1 MIARSKLTPFEA
13 YKTYVS
19 LKNHFTK
26 ESYDYFKYGGKGKFS
41 ETSFEV
47 RKDKYFFYKLS
58 KQKDLVNYIVSNFVV
73 NENLWV
79 GDLVNEE
86 QSNSHYMQWLK
97 KQQSLTYIIS
107 NEIELLDDNLNQNIL
122 VTDGQHPP
130 LLRMFKQGKISA
142 ETLIALDDVLN
153 IFKHWNKNI
162 EEDIIWPKMYL
173 KLMKY
178 KPFIKYDTVKI
189 KELLKKRFLT

>member
-41 ETSFEV
+41 ESSFEV

-178 KPFIKYDTVKI
+178 KPFIKYDTAKI

>member
-1 MIARSKLTPFEA
+1 MTPFEA

-162 EEDIIWPKMYL
+162 EEDIIWPKIYL

>member
-41 ETSFEV
+41 ESSFEV

>member
-1 MIARSKLTPFEA
+1 MTPFEA

-41 ETSFEV
+41 ESSFEV

-178 KPFIKYDTVKI
+178 KPFIKYDTAKI

>member
-26 ESYDYFKYGGKGKFS
+26 ESYDFFKYGGKGKFS
-41 ETSFEV
+41 ESSFEV

-178 KPFIKYDTVKI
+178 KPFIKYDTAKI

>member
-1 MIARSKLTPFEA
+1 LTPFEA

-41 ETSFEV
+41 ESSFEV

-178 KPFIKYDTVKI
+178 KPFIKYDTAKI

>member
-1 MIARSKLTPFEA
+1 MTPFEA

>member
-1 MIARSKLTPFEA
+1 MTPFEA

-41 ETSFEV
+41 ESSFEV

>member
-1 MIARSKLTPFEA
+1 M
-13 YKTYVS
+13 
-19 LKNHFTK
+19 
-26 ESYDYFKYGGKGKFS
+26 
-41 ETSFEV
+41 
-47 RKDKYFFYKLS
+47 
-58 KQKDLVNYIVSNFVV
+58 
-73 NENLWV
+73 
-79 GDLVNEE
+79 
-86 QSNSHYMQWLK
+86 
-97 KQQSLTYIIS
+97 
-107 NEIELLDDNLNQNIL
+107 LDDNLNQNIL

>member
-1 MIARSKLTPFEA
+1 MTPFEA

-41 ETSFEV
+41 ESSFEV

-86 QSNSHYMQWLK
+86 QSNSHYMQ
-97 KQQSLTYIIS
+97 
-107 NEIELLDDNLNQNIL
+107 
-122 VTDGQHPP
+122 
-130 LLRMFKQGKISA
+130 
-142 ETLIALDDVLN
+142 
-153 IFKHWNKNI
+153 
-162 EEDIIWPKMYL
+162 
-173 KLMKY
+173 
-178 KPFIKYDTVKI
+178 
-189 KELLKKRFLT
+189 